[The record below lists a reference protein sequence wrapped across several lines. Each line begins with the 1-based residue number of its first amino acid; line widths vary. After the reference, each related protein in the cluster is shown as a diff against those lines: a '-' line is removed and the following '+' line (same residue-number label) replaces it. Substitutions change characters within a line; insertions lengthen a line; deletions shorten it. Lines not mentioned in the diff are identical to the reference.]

1 MKISR
6 SRFYKP
12 WILFAT
18 ILAIFGICLLF
29 YITMTK
35 YLLWKSNEIQENFLD
50 SFPKH
55 GSNVGIVSMI
65 KQPKNIET
73 WLEKH
78 RILGIKHFYI
88 RLEETPELEDYLE
101 SQQDVT
107 VKVGNSAGVNEY
119 DEIQT
124 RQNKWV
130 NQAYKLAELDGNNVQ
145 WLIHIDCDEILK
157 GDLKKVQEL
166 PEHVRT
172 FWIQNIEAK
181 FEKVPGKEDNC
192 FQASKFAKCGTKNS
206 GCVSYANGKS
216 GGRVASDV
224 SCFGPHRMKS
234 ELEKNES
241 VKLDD
246 LEVEHYESCDFDIYK
261 QKFKN
266 LSVQDKETKIPFSY
280 YNESIEAAKEDDD
293 NKLQQIY
300 EKYRVE
306 V

>member
-18 ILAIFGICLLF
+18 VLAIFGICLLF

-50 SFPKH
+50 SFPKYS
-55 GSNVGIVSMI
+55 SNVGIVSMI

-78 RILGIKHFYI
+78 RTLGIKHFYI
-88 RLEETPELEDYLE
+88 RLEETPELEEYLE

-166 PEHVRT
+166 PEDVRT

-192 FQASKFAKCGTKNS
+192 FQASKFAKCGTNNS

-224 SCFGPHRMKS
+224 SSFGPHRMKS

-241 VKLDD
+241 VKLED

-293 NKLQQIY
+293 DKLQQIY

>member
-50 SFPKH
+50 SFPKYS
-55 GSNVGIVSMI
+55 SNVGIVSMI

-78 RILGIKHFYI
+78 RTLGIKHFYI

-166 PEHVRT
+166 PEDVRT

-241 VKLDD
+241 IKLDD

-266 LSVQDKETKIPFSY
+266 LSVQDKETNIPFSY